1 MGFIDMCMFLTVAGL
16 APLLERLTAEPH
28 VTSSIPGTGP
38 TLRVLKWLR
47 NEGTAFA
54 LQMVRPSRASVPP
67 PRGDVKNSVPN

>member
-1 MGFIDMCMFLTVAGL
+1 MGYIDMYILLTAAGL
-16 APLLERLTAEPH
+16 APLLERLTAERR
-28 VTSSIPGTGP
+28 VTGLIPGIGP

-54 LQMVRPSRASVPP
+54 LQMARPSRASVPP